1 MFSCVQAVAPLSQ
14 TSCCSADPS
23 KSAACSACWK
33 PSSSGVLLCF
43 RFPSPKLDSR
53 LLLAD
58 LSQFNLSF
66 LLSFS
71 FSFFLQNY
79 SLLSY
84 IHLLAKFSVSL
95 PLVLQVQPLCRVL
108 LAESKINYILQ
119 IVIYLSVC
127 LLFEHWSIILVKLL
141 YVSLR
146 PLSQLELFL
155 LAVSVSTGCGMLCW
169 DLLPPALHHQAS
181 PGG

>member
-1 MFSCVQAVAPLSQ
+1 M
-14 TSCCSADPS
+14 CSFLVC
-23 KSAACSACWK
+23 KQL
-33 PSSSGVLLCF
+33 LLC
-43 RFPSPKLDSR
+43 PKLH
-53 LLLAD
+53 LAVPIQA
-58 LSQFNLSF
+58 SQQLVLPVGSPPPQG
-66 LLSFS
+66 FS
-71 FSFFLQNY
+71 FVFVSLLQNWTQGFCWRICHNLICLFYCHLALVFLQNY

-155 LAVSVSTGCGMLCW
+155 LAVSVSTGCGMLC
-169 DLLPPALHHQAS
+169 
-181 PGG
+181 